1 MSNSTQLQSTQ
12 QQPKFSVAI
21 TTKGYQS
28 LINNTLGDP
37 DRAKRFVA
45 AITSAVAVNPQLQ
58 TCEAGSILAGGLLG
72 ESLNLSPSP
81 QLGQYY
87 LVPFKQKAKY
97 DRQGNMIAPEC
108 YKAQFVLGY
117 KGYIQLAIRSGYY
130 QKLNVIE
137 IKEGELV
144 HFDPLNEE
152 IECRLIE
159 DFEKR
164 EQAETTGYYAMFEY
178 VNGFRKAIYWSKEKM
193 MTHADSFSPAFSAQ
207 AYKRLLAGE
216 IPEKDLWKFS
226 SFWYKNF
233 DDMAKKTMLRQLI
246 SRWGVMSTELQQA
259 FAGDASLGEV
269 DAGQGFV
276 TTPADEPVL
285 DAPEN
290 PDRQMPPGNVL
301 NDDLR
306 PEASDV
312 VEQVDISTL

>member
-130 QKLNVIE
+130 QQLNVIE
-137 IKEGELV
+137 IQEGELV

-259 FAGDASLGEV
+259 FAGDASLVEV

>member
-1 MSNSTQLQSTQ
+1 MSNSAQLQSTQ

-58 TCEAGSILAGGLLG
+58 SCEAGSILAGGLLG

-97 DRQGNMIAPEC
+97 DRQGNLITPEC

-130 QKLNVIE
+130 KKLNVIE
-137 IKEGELV
+137 IKEGELA

-152 IECRLIE
+152 IECRLID
-159 DFEKR
+159 DFKKR

-193 MTHADSFSPAFSAQ
+193 MTHADSFSPAFSAS
-207 AYKRLLAGE
+207 AYKRLIAGE
-216 IPEKDLWKFS
+216 IPDKDLWKFS

-259 FAGDASLGEV
+259 FAGDASLVEV
-269 DAGQGFV
+269 DAGQRFV
-276 TTPADEPVL
+276 TTPADEPAL
-285 DAPEN
+285 DASESSESQTPL
-290 PDRQMPPGNVL
+290 GNVL
-301 NDDLR
+301 NEDLH
-306 PEASDV
+306 PDSADV
-312 VEQVDISTL
+312 VEQIDISAL

>member
-97 DRQGNMIAPEC
+97 DRQGNLITPEC

-130 QKLNVIE
+130 KKLNVIE

-152 IECRLIE
+152 IECRLID

-193 MTHADSFSPAFSAQ
+193 MTHADSFSPAFSAS

-216 IPEKDLWKFS
+216 IPDKDLWKFS

-259 FAGDASLGEV
+259 FAGDASLVEV

-276 TTPADEPVL
+276 TTPADEPAL
-285 DAPEN
+285 DAPES
-290 PDRQMPPGNVL
+290 PERQMPLGNVV
-301 NDDLR
+301 NEDLH
-306 PEASDV
+306 PEAADV

>member
-97 DRQGNMIAPEC
+97 DRQGNMVSPEC

-130 QKLNVIE
+130 KKLNVIE

-152 IECRLIE
+152 IECRLID

-193 MTHADSFSPAFSAQ
+193 MTHADSFSQAFSAQ

-216 IPEKDLWKFS
+216 IPDKDLWKFS

-259 FAGDASLGEV
+259 FAGDASLVEV
-269 DAGQGFV
+269 DAEQGFV
-276 TTPADEPVL
+276 TTPADEAVM
-285 DAPEN
+285 DALES
-290 PDRQMPPGNVL
+290 PDRQVPTGNISSE
-301 NDDLR
+301 DLR
-306 PEASDV
+306 PEALDV
-312 VEQVDISTL
+312 VEKVDISTL